1 MAARRTGTLRQA
13 WVSATIALA
22 FGAPAAAELE
32 GSDYFQLCQTCH
44 GSAGEGNAAIE
55 APAIAGLPE
64 WYVERQLGKFQKG
77 VRGAHPDDYAGLR
90 MRPMSRYLRSE
101 SEVKLV
107 AAYVAALPPVQPEA
121 TLMGGD
127 VARGQTAY
135 ALCSA
140 CHGAKGEGLQVLNG
154 PPLAHQSDWYLL
166 SQMQKYRKG
175 LRGASLQDAEGV
187 LMRPMSMTIAD
198 EQGIVDLIAYIQTL
212 AGE

>member
-1 MAARRTGTLRQA
+1 MAARRTGALRQA
-13 WVSATIALA
+13 LVSAAAALS
-22 FGAPAAAELE
+22 FGGTAAAELE
-32 GSDYFQLCQTCH
+32 GSDYFQLCQACH
-44 GSAGEGNAAIE
+44 GNAGEGNAAIE
-55 APAIAGLPE
+55 APAIAGLPA
-64 WYVERQLGKFQKG
+64 WYVERQLSKFKTG
-77 VRGAHPDDYAGLR
+77 VRGAHPDDTAGLR

-101 SEVKLV
+101 AEVKLV
-107 AAYVAALPPVQPEA
+107 AAYVAAQPRVQPEH
-121 TLMGGD
+121 TLVGGD

-140 CHGAKGEGLQVLNG
+140 CHGARGEGLQALNG